1 MSNSKLSKQ
10 GQCEYVDYFYYSLN
24 RAAQNPQRGRMRASG
39 WTKLNYWM
47 LITSHWSLLLGSS
60 LSSWG
65 VRDVQRSGDARGNC
79 LVVCPPTKF

>member
-47 LITSHWSLLLGSS
+47 LTTSH
-60 LSSWG
+60 
-65 VRDVQRSGDARGNC
+65 
-79 LVVCPPTKF
+79 